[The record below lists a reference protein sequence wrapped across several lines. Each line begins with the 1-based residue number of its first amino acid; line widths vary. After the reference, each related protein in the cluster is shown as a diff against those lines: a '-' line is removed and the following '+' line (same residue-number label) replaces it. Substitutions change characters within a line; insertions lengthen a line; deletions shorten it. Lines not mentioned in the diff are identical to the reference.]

1 VFTFKAYVFVNIM
14 LQSLFKYG
22 CVSSLWKLISTMVRF
37 PYLFSQPLGMAGC
50 ADDVASWLDK
60 LGLAEYT
67 DKFLCGGYSS
77 LSQCVGLTKADLNAI
92 GVVKAGHL
100 NRLVRDL
107 DKMKSNS
114 GCSEPVSPTNSV
126 SSLPPVIPP
135 LVDSKKS
142 VPPSVPPRRTLQH
155 KPKSDGVLLKA
166 NASPPKLMPRKQS
179 LRKSRSA
186 NVIDPVDGVKQR
198 HSMYIVGENEELDF
212 SSDKRLSASHS
223 FENLT
228 DLSSSP
234 QPASSVTLP
243 RMPPPV
249 APRK

>member
-1 VFTFKAYVFVNIM
+1 
-14 LQSLFKYG
+14 
-22 CVSSLWKLISTMVRF
+22 
-37 PYLFSQPLGMAGC
+37 MAGC

-107 DKMKSNS
+107 DRMKLNS
-114 GCSEPVSPTNSV
+114 GWSESESVSPTNSV
-126 SSLPPVIPP
+126 SPLSPVTPP
-135 LVDSKKS
+135 LVDTKQP
-142 VPPSVPPRRTLQH
+142 VPPTVPLRRTLQH
-155 KPKSDGVLLKA
+155 KPKSEGVLLEAKA

-186 NVIDPVDGVKQR
+186 IVVSPVDRQR
-198 HSMYIVGENEELDF
+198 HSMYAVGENEELDF
-212 SSDKRLSASHS
+212 SSEGKLSISCS
-223 FENLT
+223 FGKLT
-228 DLSSSP
+228 DLSRTEP

-243 RMPPPV
+243 RVPPPV
-249 APRK
+249 APRKSHTRTQQHVSLFQLIWLHFIDKNCFVSLFE